1 MQRGDCQCDA
11 TARDRCSS
19 DHACYTRRCA
29 NRPKRSKRDLSW
41 MQNWISSHPAEL
53 ASHTG
58 PSSALSVHACTKAR
72 MLFPATTL
80 VRPRSSSLG
89 TSHFVTPP
97 LPTLFVVS
105 PAPKWQEVAQPHAWL
120 LWTASPP
127 SPPSPARLPHRS
139 TPRRRTPRRRTPLQ
153 CTLLLQTTSQRTA
166 LQRQQVPHAEGQ
178 RRSFT
183 SSTWL

>member
-1 MQRGDCQCDA
+1 MLHETVCASPETIEARPLMDA
-11 TARDRCSS
+11 
-19 DHACYTRRCA
+19 
-29 NRPKRSKRDLSW
+29 KMDL
-41 MQNWISSHPAEL
+41 ILHPSEL

-80 VRPRSSSLG
+80 VRPRSSTLG
-89 TSHFVTPP
+89 TSHFVTP

-139 TPRRRTPRRRTPLQ
+139 TPRQRTPRRRTPPR
-153 CTLLLQTTSQRTA
+153 CTLLLQTPPQLTT
-166 LQRQQVPHAEGQ
+166 LQRRSAPHAEGQ
-178 RRSFT
+178 RRFFT
-183 SSTWL
+183 SSTCL